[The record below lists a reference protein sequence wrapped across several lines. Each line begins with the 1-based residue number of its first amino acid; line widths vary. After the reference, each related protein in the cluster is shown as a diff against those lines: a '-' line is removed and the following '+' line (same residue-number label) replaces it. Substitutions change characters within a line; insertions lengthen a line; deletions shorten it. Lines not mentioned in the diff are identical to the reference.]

1 MIDHVGWGRRKEATR
16 MCCNPQ
22 VSAAPV
28 AQAGGCGC
36 GCGTSPGVG
45 RRFLSREERAERLK
59 AYRRDLLQEAAEV
72 EKRIAD
78 LTKE

>member
-1 MIDHVGWGRRKEATR
+1 
-16 MCCNPQ
+16 MCCDPR
-22 VSAAPV
+22 VSPIPV

-36 GCGTSPGVG
+36 GCGTSPGLG

-59 AYRRDLLQEAAEV
+59 AYRQDLLQEAAEV

-78 LTKE
+78 LAKQ